1 MANNQRNIVYL
12 NKSFPDFKQNLIE
25 YAKTYFPNTYNDFT
39 DASPGMMF
47 IEMASYVGD
56 VLSFYLDTQVQ
67 ETLLVYAQQK
77 ENLVA
82 LAYSLGYRPQMSYA
96 SSTLLDIYQVVPSQ
110 NISGSSSP
118 DFSFATIVPENTII
132 TSNSTG
138 LTFLTSDIID
148 FSNTGSMV
156 ISFVN
161 SDYYLLKKSVE
172 VVSAQI
178 KTSTFNFG
186 SAQKFAIADINDTSI
201 LQVLDVVD
209 SNGEPWTEVSYLA
222 QETIPQRVLNTS
234 TINPNF
240 SSSDNTPYLLQYE
253 TVPRRFVTRFI
264 GDTTLQMQF
273 GAGVS
278 NSNDEEI
285 VPNPNNVGIGL
296 IDGISDLDK
305 SFAPPLALTTREYG
319 LAPSNTTLTVRYL
332 TGGGIQANIPSN
344 DLTII
349 DTSNVVFKTNTS
361 NPSLNPTV
369 LASIISNN
377 SGSASGGRDG
387 DTVEEIRQNTLHA
400 YTSQLRAVTKD
411 DYVNRALNM
420 SSDFGSIAKAYITP
434 TGIGLGSNP
443 NPLSL
448 DLYILA
454 YNNNKDLVQASP
466 LLKQNLKTYLGQ
478 YRMLTDAINI
488 KDAFYIDLG
497 INFDIT
503 VSSNAKSNNA
513 TILSNCILALQSFFN
528 IDNWQINQPLLISDI
543 TSILLQ
549 VAGVQSVVKIEI
561 INKQSGDG
569 TYSLYGYDISG
580 ATKNNIIYPSMD
592 PSIFEIRY
600 PNSDIQGRVITL

>member
-47 IEMASYVGD
+47 IEMAAYVGD

-96 SSTLLDIYQVVPSQ
+96 ASTLVDLYQVVPSLS
-110 NISGSSSP
+110 ISGSSFP
-118 DFSFATIVPENTII
+118 DFSFAVVVPQNTNII
-132 TSNSTG
+132 SNSTG
-138 LTFLTSDIID
+138 LNFITNAPVD
-148 FSNTGSMV
+148 FSDTGSMV
-156 ISFVN
+156 VSFVN

-172 VVSAQI
+172 TISAQI
-178 KTSTFNFG
+178 QTTSFNFG
-186 SAQKFAIADINDTSI
+186 SAQKFAVAEINDTNI
-201 LQVLDVVD
+201 LQVLDVID
-209 SNGEPWTEVSYLA
+209 GSGEPWTEVSYLA
-222 QETIPQRVLNTS
+222 QETTPQKVLNTA

-240 SSSDNTPYLLQYE
+240 SSSDNVPYLLQYQ

-273 GAGVS
+273 GAGIS

-285 VPNPNNVGIGL
+285 IPNPNNVGIGL
-296 IDGISDLDK
+296 IDGLSDLDK

-332 TGGGIQANIPSN
+332 TGGGITANIPSN
-344 DLTII
+344 DLTIL
-349 DTSNVVFKTNTS
+349 DTSNINFKTNTS
-361 NPSLNPTV
+361 NPSLNPTI
-369 LASIISNN
+369 LASLISNN
-377 SGSASGGRDG
+377 SGSAGGGRSG

-400 YTSQLRAVTKD
+400 YTSQLRAVTKE
-411 DYVNRALNM
+411 DYINRTLNM

-434 TGIGLGSNP
+434 TGITTGSNS

-454 YNNNKDLVQASP
+454 YDNNKDLIQASP
-466 LLKQNLKTYLGQ
+466 MLKQNLKTYLNQ

-488 KDAFYIDLG
+488 KDAFYIDIA

-503 VSSNAKSNNA
+503 VSPNAKSNNS
-513 TILSNCILALQSFFN
+513 TILSNCILALQNEFN
-528 IDNWQINQPLLISDI
+528 IDNWQINQPLLISNI
-543 TSILLQ
+543 QSTLLQ
-549 VAGVQSVVKIEI
+549 VSGVQSVVKIEI
-561 INKQSGDG
+561 VNKQANDG
-569 TYSLYGYDISG
+569 TYSLYGYDIAG

-592 PSIFEIRY
+592 PSIFEVRY